1 MKNIILFISVLL
13 LSACKKETTLETQV
27 SAYICIIHPQEN
39 DTILFGDTLQF
50 NGTISGSEALHGY
63 LVTFTNLI
71 TNHPILSM
79 VNDEHLSN
87 YSFNYSYTNNFTDTT
102 AVRLNIEVIKDHE
115 GNKEIKQRTVICLP
129 N

>member
-13 LSACKKETTLETQV
+13 IVACKKETTSETQV
-27 SAYICIIHPQEN
+27 SANISITHPQEN
-39 DTILFGDTLQF
+39 DTIFFGDTLRF
-50 NGTISGSEALHGY
+50 EGTISGFEALHGY
-63 LVTFTNLI
+63 VVTFTNSA
-71 TNHPILSM
+71 TNQPILSI

-87 YSFNYSYTNNFTDTT
+87 YTFNYIYKNNFTDTT
-102 AVRLNIEVIKDHE
+102 AVDLKIEVIIDHD